1 MKTEEDDFL
10 LHDQDSEVSEK
21 SFNMFDDMAEEDIL
35 DDQEI
40 KEREEAKKKA
50 EEDVII
56 GDIDNKEETVD
67 LMEDEGLLKDDMT
80 VDKDKVEAKTDELG
94 SKSFQMFDD
103 MAEED
108 LEEEEDDEDPF
119 KPKD

>member
-1 MKTEEDDFL
+1 M
-10 LHDQDSEVSEK
+10 
-21 SFNMFDDMAEEDIL
+21 
-35 DDQEI
+35 
-40 KEREEAKKKA
+40 
-50 EEDVII
+50 II

-94 SKSFQMFDD
+94 SKSFQIFDD

-108 LEEEEDDEDPF
+108 LEEEEEDDEDPF